1 MISIVLFSLSAAI
14 GTYFVFYLYAR
25 FFKLIE
31 HKLTFIVKNI
41 NFWKESFG
49 AHTLVQNFY
58 EVETSNYELLDTILI

>member
-1 MISIVLFSLSAAI
+1 VLFSLSAAI

-41 NFWKESFG
+41 NF
-49 AHTLVQNFY
+49 
-58 EVETSNYELLDTILI
+58 LIAALTGIVAISSLYKMYF